1 MQTDR
6 GFPRVAPKLGNQ
18 EGLAVHKLRKK
29 SAGAL
34 RDRSGSEGV
43 AEYMGERSLSGTN
56 RWRGGGYA
64 GVYGMRE
71 RRELG
76 IGLYDW
82 KATGSGE
89 WAVGRVK
96 S

>member
-1 MQTDR
+1 VQTDR
-6 GFPRVAPKLGNQ
+6 GFPCVGPKLGNQ

-43 AEYMGERSLSGTN
+43 AEYLEKDHFGTN

-76 IGLYDW
+76 IGPYDW